1 MNVISPMQTH
11 RKLLAIPDKQLP
23 SQVHLN
29 EYALFSVLEQKRNK
43 CLRDLYHGKT
53 IVVLS
58 PKFHGLTT
66 TTQLLFP
73 PQYQCLKGLSAEC
86 ILVELKSNT
95 AVSFQNGEQWEA
107 SIDRNTKT
115 FLEDT
120 VHMLRNYSVG
130 NTRSDNINSSIYS
143 SPPPLLHTSTTPGTT
158 ITPPSS
164 PLTLPTTTPEDSI
177 TMVDITDEEIIS
189 SWNQCDIE

>member
-1 MNVISPMQTH
+1 
-11 RKLLAIPDKQLP
+11 
-23 SQVHLN
+23 
-29 EYALFSVLEQKRNK
+29 
-43 CLRDLYHGKT
+43 
-53 IVVLS
+53 
-58 PKFHGLTT
+58 
-66 TTQLLFP
+66 
-73 PQYQCLKGLSAEC
+73 
-86 ILVELKSNT
+86 VELKSNT
-95 AVSFQNGEQWEA
+95 VSFQNGFDKEQWAA
-107 SIDRNTKT
+107 SIDRNTET

-143 SPPPLLHTSTTPGTT
+143 SPPPLLHTSIGTT

-164 PLTLPTTTPEDSI
+164 PLTLPTTPEDSI